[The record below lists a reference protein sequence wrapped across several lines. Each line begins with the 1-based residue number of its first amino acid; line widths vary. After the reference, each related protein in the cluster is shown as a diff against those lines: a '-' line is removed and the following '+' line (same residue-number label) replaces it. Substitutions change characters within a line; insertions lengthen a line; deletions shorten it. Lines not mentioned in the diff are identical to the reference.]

1 MPRTALVGIAILI
14 VAAAASEP
22 ASSQTTPAPGAKQVP
37 LFEVD
42 PEFFSLPAGL
52 VMGNGSSVAVDQ
64 HDNVWV
70 LGRPRLVEGATGEV
84 APPLMQ
90 FDATGKYIQGWG
102 GKRQGVCDW
111 PQREHGMFVDYKGH
125 VWFSSTTRTGKTPDG
140 SLLSDD
146 FINKWTADGTCVM
159 QIGRP
164 NASKGPRDTTSVHGA
179 SDMFVY
185 AKSNEVF
192 VADDGNLRVIVF
204 DADTGAFKRMWG
216 AFGDPPPAEGLVV
229 DEGSGSDLPAH
240 RAVPVTTGPGPRL
253 FSLPHGLEVSNDGLV
268 YVTDRNNS
276 RVQVFTLDGKFVTQA
291 FFNRT
296 LPATSGSVVGI
307 AFSSD
312 PEQRFLYL
320 CDYGNSHIIVA
331 ERKTLDV
338 LYQFGQPS
346 ARPGDVQRPHQLAVD
361 SKGNLYVAEVAP
373 GNRVQRFVFKGL
385 GWTE

>member
-1 MPRTALVGIAILI
+1 MQRRVLVAVAVLI
-14 VAAAASEP
+14 VGFAGSQHARGQAARGPEAR
-22 ASSQTTPAPGAKQVP
+22 QVP
-37 LFEVD
+37 VFEVD
-42 PEFFSLPAGL
+42 PGFFKLPEGW
-52 VMGNGSSVAVDQ
+52 VMGDGSSVAVDRN
-64 HDNVWV
+64 DNVWV
-70 LGRPRLVEGATGEV
+70 LGRPRLVKNAAGEI

-90 FDATGKYIQGWG
+90 FDSSGRYVQGWG
-102 GKRQGVCDW
+102 GTRQGACDW
-111 PQREHGMFVDYKGH
+111 AQREHGMFVDYKGF
-125 VWFSSTTRTGKTPDG
+125 VWFSSTTRRGKAPDG

-146 FINKWTADGTCVM
+146 FVNKWTADGKCVM
-159 QIGRP
+159 QIGGL

-179 SDMFVY
+179 SDLFVY
-185 AKSNEVF
+185 PPTNEVF
-192 VADDGNLRVIVF
+192 ISDDGNLRVIVF

-216 AFGDPPPAEGLVV
+216 AFGDPPPEKGLVAE
-229 DEGSGSDLPAH
+229 EGTNSDLPRNA
-240 RAVPVTTGPGPRL
+240 AIPVTTGPGPRT

-276 RVQVFTLDGKFVTQA
+276 RVQVFTLEGKFIAQG

-312 PEQRFLYL
+312 PEQRFMYL

-331 ERKTLDV
+331 DRKSLEV

-346 ARPGDVQRPHQLAVD
+346 ARPGDVQRPHQMAVD
-361 SKGNLYVAEVAP
+361 STGNLFVAEVAP